1 MSKALIAGINQ
12 VAVDKDL
19 DNEVIFD
26 AIEAALISA
35 YKRNYGSVAN
45 VTAAVDRATGEM
57 SVFAEK
63 EVVEDIH
70 NPNTEIL
77 LDDAKDVAPTSELGD
92 VIMVQNTPDNFG
104 RIAAQTAKQVILQ
117 RIREAERDTVY
128 ENFVHKVG
136 ETITAQ
142 VRSVDLVSGAV
153 TILIDDRHEN
163 LLPREEQ
170 IPSENLRRG
179 DYISLYVV
187 DVHRSSR
194 GPMIRLSRTH
204 RDLLRRLMEQEI
216 PEVRDGTVEIK
227 AISREPGARSK
238 VAVMATLPGVDPVGS
253 CVGMRG
259 LRIQN
264 IVTELAGEKI
274 DVVEWSGNLRTYISN
289 ALGPAKVQSVI
300 LEEDTNI
307 KTAIVIVPDRQLS
320 LAIGKA
326 GQNARLAAK
335 LTGWRIDI
343 KSETE
348 AHSEGLDLLAAEQ
361 AQMAAGDQD
370 LLSMAE
376 QILRD
381 KEESSSSEDTFRQAA
396 ELLQRRDAANRSV
409 EPGVSADWSESPHIQ
424 DEERGIGFDA
434 EEALSAFERAAAAV
448 QDDEPPIIS
457 FDDIAADGPQPIAA
471 DDSQDDEDDAA
482 TVRDEPAEAIEE
494 IEPPT
499 FHPAE
504 PTQAAV
510 EDAPEDDAAEDGPAE
525 DDVQDETLL
534 ERTLRPEE
542 LPQVITAD
550 MLRQRMAARQQGGSL
565 GLAIESPDDLEV
577 PPELLDS
584 IASAEEIDEE
594 PEEPEEQERKRGKSR
609 RGSQSTPKRQP
620 KRQRAR
626 GPRALDVDLENLD
639 DEVFDL

>member
-45 VTAAVDRATGEM
+45 VTAQVDRASGEM

-63 EVVEDIH
+63 EVVEDIL

-77 LDDAKDVAPTSELGD
+77 LDDAKTVEPSTELGD
-92 VIMVQNTPDNFG
+92 VVLVQNTPDNFG

-142 VRSVDLVSGAV
+142 VRSIDLVSGAV

-179 DYISLYVV
+179 DYICLYVV

-194 GPMIRLSRTH
+194 GPMIKLSRTH

-348 AHSEGLDLLAAEQ
+348 AHAEGLDLLAAEQ
-361 AQMAAGDQD
+361 AQLAAGEQD

-376 QILRD
+376 KILRD
-381 KEESSSSEDTFRQAA
+381 KDESSTSEDTFRQAA
-396 ELLQRRDAANRSV
+396 ALLQRRDEANRT
-409 EPGVSADWSESPHIQ
+409 ADQSTATEWPEALPPQ
-424 DEERGIGFDA
+424 EEERGIGVDV
-434 EEALSAFERAAAAV
+434 EEALSAFDRAAAAV
-448 QDDEPPIIS
+448 QGEEPPITS
-457 FDDIAADGPQPIAA
+457 FDDVAVPEPEPFGFGETLEDEEEI
-471 DDSQDDEDDAA
+471 QDESDESSD
-482 TVRDEPAEAIEE
+482 TVEESELPTLHPSELPAETIEE
-494 IEPPT
+494 ES
-499 FHPAE
+499 
-504 PTQAAV
+504 
-510 EDAPEDDAAEDGPAE
+510 
-525 DDVQDETLL
+525 LL
-534 ERTLRPEE
+534 ERPLRPEE

-550 MLRQRMAARQQGGSL
+550 MLRQRMAARQQGGGS
-565 GLAIESPDDLEV
+565 GPVIGSADDLEV

-584 IASAEEIDEE
+584 LVATEESDEEIDE
-594 PEEPEEQERKRGKSR
+594 QEAKRGKAR
-609 RGSQSTPKRQP
+609 RGSPTTPKRQP

-626 GPRALDVDLENLD
+626 GSRGLDVDL
-639 DEVFDL
+639 DEFDEDEFNI

>member
-45 VTAAVDRATGEM
+45 VTAEVDRASGEM
-57 SVFAEK
+57 KVFAEK
-63 EVVEDIH
+63 EVVEDII
-70 NPNTEIL
+70 NENTEIL
-77 LDDAKDVAPTSELGD
+77 LEDAKMVEPSSELGD
-92 VIMVQNTPDNFG
+92 VVLVQNTPDNFG

-128 ENFVHKVG
+128 ENFVHRVG

-142 VRSVDLVSGAV
+142 VRSIDLVSGAV

-170 IPSENLRRG
+170 IPTENLRRG
-179 DYISLYVV
+179 DYICLYVV

-194 GPMIRLSRTH
+194 GPMIKLSRTH

-227 AISREPGARSK
+227 GISREPGARSK

-259 LRIQN
+259 LRIQT

-274 DVVEWSGNLRTYISN
+274 DVVEWSGNLRTFISN

-300 LEEDTNI
+300 LEEDSNI

-343 KSETE
+343 KSESE
-348 AHSEGLDLLAAEQ
+348 ARTEGLDLLAAEQ
-361 AQMAAGDQD
+361 AQIAAGEQD

-376 QILRD
+376 QILRERD
-381 KEESSSSEDTFRQAA
+381 ESTTREDTFRQAA
-396 ELLQRRDAANRSV
+396 ALLQQQDAANRLTDQ
-409 EPGVSADWSESPHIQ
+409 GVATELPDSLPAQ
-424 DEERGIGFDA
+424 DEERGIGVDT
-434 EEALSAFERAAAAV
+434 EEALSAFERAAASV
-448 QDDEPPIIS
+448 RDEEPPIVS
-457 FDDIAADGPQPIAA
+457 LDDFATAGPEPVGLGEKA
-471 DDSQDDEDDAA
+471 DDEDDARA
-482 TVRDEPAEAIEE
+482 EEEDEKEAALDVRAAIEQPAPETAEAEE
-494 IEPPT
+494 ESTEASIL
-499 FHPAE
+499 
-504 PTQAAV
+504 Q
-510 EDAPEDDAAEDGPAE
+510 AED
-525 DDVQDETLL
+525 
-534 ERTLRPEE
+534 

-550 MLRQRMAARQQGGSL
+550 MLRQRMAARRQGGPADADFGSV
-565 GLAIESPDDLEV
+565 DDLEV
-577 PPELLDS
+577 PAELLES
-584 IASAEEIDEE
+584 LEAAEESVDELS
-594 PEEPEEQERKRGKSR
+594 EQEGKRDKAR
-609 RGSQSTPKRQP
+609 RGGQTPAKKQP
-620 KRQRAR
+620 RRQRTRRSR
-626 GPRALDVDLENLD
+626 GFGDFE
-639 DEVFDL
+639 EEEFDA